1 MRILRLV
8 NLSFRGSILRLRNLA
23 KRYNASRYLT
33 FVRYDTILKSV
44 FVSLFFCLIVPISV
58 EAASLKF
65 DQGTVTVGA
74 GSTFT
79 INAVVDSGSD
89 QITSTDMWILYDAT
103 LLEAQNASAAA
114 YFPAVTNNIT
124 AGKIYIA
131 GLVTDPGT
139 YKTGVG
145 NVATITFK
153 GLKNGQATLTYDC
166 RADVSN
172 SSKVIKNAVDPTNVI
187 NCAQN
192 GTSIVTIGSGGTT
205 SLTPTTFIPTSVYR
219 PQANPTSLPQSG
231 IMDEL
236 PKLFV
241 MGSIFVMVGVVMRV
255 LLLL

>member
-1 MRILRLV
+1 MRILRSV
-8 NLSFRGSILRLRNLA
+8 TVYFISFILLCFVT
-23 KRYNASRYLT
+23 RYTLH
-33 FVRYDTILKSV
+33 
-44 FVSLFFCLIVPISV
+44 VSSV
-58 EAASLKF
+58 EAAALKF
-65 DQGTVTVGA
+65 DQGTVTVA
-74 GSTFT
+74 PGSTFT
-79 INAVVDSGSD
+79 LNAVIDAGSD
-89 QITSTDMWILYDAT
+89 QITSTDMWILYDST
-103 LLEAQNASAAA
+103 LLEAQSASAAA

-192 GTSIVTIGSGGTT
+192 GTSIVTIGTGAGA
-205 SLTPTTFIPTSVYR
+205 LTPTTFVPTSVYR
-219 PQANPTSLPQSG
+219 PQTQPTALPQTG
-231 IMDEL
+231 IMDEM
-236 PKLFV
+236 PKLFIA
-241 MGSIFVMVGVVMRV
+241 GGICVMVGVMMRV
-255 LLLL
+255 LLYL

>member
-1 MRILRLV
+1 MRTLR
-8 NLSFRGSILRLRNLA
+8 F
-23 KRYNASRYLT
+23 AS
-33 FVRYDTILKSV
+33 V
-44 FVSLFFCLIVPISV
+44 CLIIFSFVYLFASSPV

-65 DQGTVTVGA
+65 DQGTVSVAA

-79 INAVVDSGSD
+79 LNAVIDAGSD
-89 QITSTDMWILYDAT
+89 QITSTDMWILYDST
-103 LLEAQNASAAA
+103 LLEAQSASAAA

-153 GLKNGQATLTYDC
+153 GLKNGQATITYDC

-192 GTSIVTIGSGGTT
+192 GTSIVTIGTGAGV
-205 SLTPTTFIPTSVYR
+205 LTPTSFVPTSVYR
-219 PQANPTSLPQSG
+219 PQTQPTALPQTG
-231 IMDEL
+231 IMDEM
-236 PKLFV
+236 PKLLV
-241 MGSIFVMVGVVMRV
+241 AGGICVMVGVMMRV

>member
-1 MRILRLV
+1 MRTLR
-8 NLSFRGSILRLRNLA
+8 FLA
-23 KRYNASRYLT
+23 ACFFIYLFT
-33 FVRYDTILKSV
+33 CV
-44 FVSLFFCLIVPISV
+44 FVALPV

-65 DQGTVTVGA
+65 DQGTVTVSA

-79 INAVVDSGSD
+79 LNAVVDSGSD
-89 QITSTDMWILYDAT
+89 QITSTDMWILYDST
-103 LLEAQNASAAA
+103 LLEAQSASAAA

-153 GLKNGQATLTYDC
+153 GLKNGQATITYDC

-172 SSKVIKNAVDPTNVI
+172 SSKIIKNAVDPTNVI

-192 GTSIVTIGSGGTT
+192 GTSIVTIGTGG
-205 SLTPTTFIPTSVYR
+205 SITPTTAIPTSVYR
-219 PQANPTSLPQSG
+219 PQTQPTALPQSG
-231 IMDEL
+231 IMDEM

-241 MGSIFVMVGVVMRV
+241 AGGLFIMVGIVMRV